1 MVISAQRCALAM
13 QQSGTGR
20 FWRKLAA
27 GVAAYAIALQAALSG
42 LGLAALAASA
52 NAPAAPICGEHVAAP
67 ADAPSGPASDP
78 WLCPCAAPCMT
89 TGCSVLADAPTLAA
103 FAPGAALPIALSQCD
118 GPAVAKPTARGPQL
132 PRAPPTI

>member
-1 MVISAQRCALAM
+1 MH
-13 QQSGTGR
+13 QSGTGR

-52 NAPAAPICGEHVAAP
+52 NAPAAPICGEHAAAP
-67 ADAPSGPASDP
+67 ADSPSRPANDP
-78 WLCPCAAPCMT
+78 WLCPCAATCMT
-89 TGCSVLADAPTLAA
+89 TGCSALSDAPTLAA

-118 GPAVAKPTARGPQL
+118 GPAVAKPTARGPQI